1 MFYDKLTDT
10 FRVWVRLDG
19 ILTDVYKSL
28 CLMSLNKTESRVGTG
43 ELGTTQGRSLRTN
56 APDTPL
62 GLPRQH
68 TLTES
73 WGFLPHNSTHGLYWT
88 HKTLVGAYL
97 LLRSKTARGVLFLKN
112 ALKVFQAFLTS
123 QYTWARNQKGIS
135 FTPVS
140 IHGEKR
146 ITDV

>member
-19 ILTDVYKSL
+19 ILTDVYKRCL
-28 CLMSLNKTESRVGTG
+28 RLMSLNETVSRLGTG
-43 ELGTTQGRSLRTN
+43 ELGTTQGRSLRTD

-73 WGFLPHNSTHGLYWT
+73 WGLLPHNSAHGLT
-88 HKTLVGAYL
+88 GHIRL
-97 LLRSKTARGVLFLKN
+97 S
-112 ALKVFQAFLTS
+112 
-123 QYTWARNQKGIS
+123 WARTCCFVQRRLEAYC
-135 FTPVS
+135 F
-140 IHGEKR
+140 
-146 ITDV
+146 

>member
-28 CLMSLNKTESRVGTG
+28 HLMSLNKTESRVGTG

-56 APDTPL
+56 APNTPL

-73 WGFLPHNSTHGLYWT
+73 WGFLPHNSTHGLT
-88 HKTLVGAYL
+88 GHIKL
-97 LLRSKTARGVLFLKN
+97 L
-112 ALKVFQAFLTS
+112 
-123 QYTWARNQKGIS
+123 WARTCCFVQRRLEAYC
-135 FTPVS
+135 F
-140 IHGEKR
+140 
-146 ITDV
+146 

>member
-28 CLMSLNKTESRVGTG
+28 RLMSLNKTESRVGTG
-43 ELGTTQGRSLRTN
+43 ELGTTQGHSLRTN

-62 GLPRQH
+62 GLHRQH

-73 WGFLPHNSTHGLYWT
+73 WGFLPHNSTHGLT
-88 HKTLVGAYL
+88 GHIKL
-97 LLRSKTARGVLFLKN
+97 L
-112 ALKVFQAFLTS
+112 
-123 QYTWARNQKGIS
+123 WARTCCFVQRRLEAYC
-135 FTPVS
+135 F
-140 IHGEKR
+140 
-146 ITDV
+146 